1 MFQKITDNKWL
12 NLFKT
17 DKPNGGDYFFASRK
31 KNPDIE
37 KNEDA
42 VVIAAYKRTEDG
54 LRLIVTKE
62 FRPALNGY
70 EWGFPA
76 GLIDGDEG
84 LYGAAKRE
92 LKEETGLDAVKLL
105 YVSPQIYS
113 SAGLTDES
121 VAMVFVE
128 ATGELNTEG
137 NETDEVIIVYEM
149 TPDEVSHLVCSGKK
163 IGAKAWAVMDRFAQN
178 GKLWMEK

>member
-1 MFQKITDNKWL
+1 MSRKLTDYKWL
-12 NLFKT
+12 NLFATPKK
-17 DKPNGGDYFFASRK
+17 DGEDYLFASRK

-42 VVIAAYKRTEDG
+42 VVIVAYKRTDDG
-54 LRLIVTKE
+54 IKLIVTKE
-62 FRPALNGY
+62 FRLPLDGY

-92 LKEETGLDAVKLL
+92 LKEETGLDTLKLL
-105 YVSPQIYS
+105 YVSPQLYS

-128 ATGELNTEG
+128 ATGELSTEG
-137 NETDEVIIVYEM
+137 NEADEDIIVYEM
-149 TPDEVSHLVCSGKK
+149 TPDEVSHLVCSGKR
-163 IGAKAWAVMDRFAQN
+163 IGAKAWAIMDRFAQN